1 VNTHRYRAAGSD
13 AADRHVFMV
22 FPRKRKICY
31 PDTEA
36 EIEHSVTHVYS
47 TESFNIDTL
56 NQAYVEECCFI
67 SRQPERGAVPAA
79 SCLQPCL
86 VGTLR

>member
-1 VNTHRYRAAGSD
+1 
-13 AADRHVFMV
+13 M
-22 FPRKRKICY
+22 PEKEEICN

-47 TESFNIDTL
+47 TESFNIDTQ
-56 NQAYVEECCFI
+56 NQAFVEECCFI
-67 SRQPERGAVPAA
+67 SRQPGRGAVSAA
-79 SCLQPCL
+79 SCRQPCL